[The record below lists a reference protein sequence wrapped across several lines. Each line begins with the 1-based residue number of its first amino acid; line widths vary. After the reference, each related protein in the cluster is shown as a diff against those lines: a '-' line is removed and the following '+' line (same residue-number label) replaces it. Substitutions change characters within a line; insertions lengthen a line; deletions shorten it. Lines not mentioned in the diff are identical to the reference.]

1 MHVGVTG
8 RKTLPA
14 LAVAAALG
22 TAGCAAKVN
31 RDVYEA
37 DIASIR
43 SEMAGLDDRVE
54 RNESEL
60 AELRARLDTLA
71 WDLSAL
77 EEEFDAQ
84 VARLEYGVRF
94 AAPVHF
100 DFDRAEIRP
109 VDVPLFERFADV
121 VAHHYE
127 GAIIT
132 VEGFAD
138 PARSATYNQ
147 RLSERRAEAIVS
159 WLASS
164 GELDRGMFRTVGYGE
179 TRLVDPGAAGPGPDG
194 LRNRRVAFV
203 VEFAPSDGSV
213 PSVTRSDRSD
223 RPASGGA
230 VEGDTVVEG

>member
-1 MHVGVTG
+1 MYGGFSDRRV
-8 RKTLPA
+8 LAA
-14 LAVAAALG
+14 LAVAAAVG
-22 TAGCAAKVN
+22 TGGCAAKVD

-37 DIASIR
+37 DIARIR
-43 SEMAGLDDRVE
+43 SEMAGLDGRVE
-54 RNESEL
+54 RNEAGL
-60 AELRARLDTLA
+60 AEMRARLDALA
-71 WDLSAL
+71 QDLSAL

-100 DFDRAEIRP
+100 DFDRADVRP
-109 VDVPLFERFADV
+109 ADVPLLERFADV
-121 VAHHYE
+121 VGHHYD

-138 PARSATYNQ
+138 PAGSQAYNQ

-164 GELDRGMFRTVGYGE
+164 GGLDRGMFRTVGYGE

-203 VEFAPSDGSV
+203 VEYAPAGPSGA
-213 PSVTRSDRSD
+213 SVTNSEL
-223 RPASGGA
+223 PASGGA
-230 VEGDTVVEG
+230 VEGDASVEG

>member
-1 MHVGVTG
+1 MHGEVSG
-8 RKTLPA
+8 RWTLSA
-14 LAVAAALG
+14 LAVVAALG

-37 DIASIR
+37 EIASIR
-43 SEMAGLDDRVE
+43 SDIDGLDGRVT
-54 RNESEL
+54 RNEG
-60 AELRARLDTLA
+60 AIAGVQARLDTLA
-71 WDLSAL
+71 RDLSAL

-100 DFDRAEIRP
+100 DFDRSDVRP
-109 VDVPLFERFADV
+109 SDVPLLQRFADV
-121 VAHHYE
+121 VGHQYE
-127 GAIIT
+127 GAMIT

-138 PARSATYNQ
+138 PAGSQAYNQ

-159 WLASS
+159 WLTSS
-164 GELDRGMFRTVGYGE
+164 GGLDRGMLRTVGYGE

-203 VEFAPSDGSV
+203 VEYAPSAARSTPVTDAGGQDSDGV
-213 PSVTRSDRSD
+213 
-223 RPASGGA
+223 
-230 VEGDTVVEG
+230 VEGDAPVEG

>member
-8 RKTLPA
+8 RKALPA

-43 SEMAGLDDRVE
+43 SEMAGLDGRVE
-54 RNESEL
+54 RNEEGL
-60 AELRARLDTLA
+60 AEMRARLDTLA
-71 WDLSAL
+71 RDLSAL
-77 EEEFDAQ
+77 EEEFDGQ

-100 DFDRAEIRP
+100 DFDRAEVRS
-109 VDVPLFERFADV
+109 VDVPLLERFTDV
-121 VAHHYE
+121 VGHHYD

-138 PARSATYNQ
+138 PAGSQAYNQ
-147 RLSERRAEAIVS
+147 RLSERRAAAIVS
-159 WLASS
+159 WLTSS
-164 GELDRGMFRTVGYGE
+164 GGLDSRMFRTVGYGE

-203 VEFAPSDGSV
+203 VEFAPTDGIA
-213 PSVTRSDRSD
+213 PTVTSSD

-230 VEGDTVVEG
+230 VEGDAVVEG